1 MRTQCDE
8 FCLKDW
14 TFLFAQLVY
23 IVSVHKCIAVS
34 FHCAFNFQL
43 PLVSPPAKL
52 SMKWQLCFCDS
63 IRQAAVLCHTTF
75 GTS

>member
-1 MRTQCDE
+1 MRTQRDE
-8 FCLKDW
+8 FCLKDC

-23 IVSVHKCIAVS
+23 IVSVPKCIAV
-34 FHCAFNFQL
+34 AFCCTFNLQL
-43 PLVSPPAKL
+43 PPVSSPAKL
-52 SMKWQLCFCDS
+52 STKWQLCSCNS